1 MAELP
6 LAGIRVLDF
15 TWVLAGPVATR
26 ILAAMGAEVIKV
38 GRKSGYIAPRT
49 GIHGDL
55 NRDKLSIALNMSAPG
70 AIEIAHRLVQISDLV
85 IDNFSARVMRQW
97 QMDYESLVK
106 IKPGIVCLS
115 MSGFGHTGPRANYVS
130 FGPTLQAFTGF
141 TLNMADEKGRPAG
154 FSYSYSDS
162 AAGFTGAMAALF
174 GLWRQRQ
181 TGQGQFI
188 DFAQFEGLVSLVG
201 PSLLDLTV
209 NGRSQEPQGWRSQEA
224 PAAPHGAY
232 RCRPRGEDDDRWL
245 VIVVSTPDEWTRLV
259 RAMGSPEWASQ
270 PRFATLY
277 LRMRNREELDAHIS
291 RWTVEREAEAAM
303 EKLQSAGVPAGLVA
317 TAQDCCARDPQLATR
332 GFWPAVTLPE
342 GGQTQV
348 CGIPFKLSDTPV
360 EVRRCSSLAGESND
374 YVFGELLGL
383 TRAERDELIEKKILW
398 PRVIFPLLCKYEIGT
413 AQPIDQPAF
422 FGLLTKSKRAN

>member
-1 MAELP
+1 M
-6 LAGIRVLDF
+6 LDF

-38 GRKSGYIAPRT
+38 ERKSGYIAPPI

-70 AIEIAHRLVQISDLV
+70 AIEIAHRLVKISDLV

-97 QMDYESLVK
+97 RMDYASLVE
-106 IKPGIVCLS
+106 IKPDIVCLS
-115 MSGFGHTGPRANYVS
+115 MSGFGHTGPRAGYVS

-141 TLNMADEKGRPAG
+141 TLNMADEEGRPAG

-162 AAGFTGAMAALF
+162 AAGFSGAMAALF

-201 PSLLDLTV
+201 PALLDMTV
-209 NGRSQEPQGWRSQEA
+209 NGREQAPPRWRSQEA

-232 RCRPRGEDDDRWL
+232 RCRPRGDDDDRWL
-245 VIVVSTPDEWTRLV
+245 AIAVSSHDEWARLV
-259 RAMGSPEWASQ
+259 KAIGSPQWATAPQ
-270 PRFATLY
+270 FATLY
-277 LRMRNREELDAHIS
+277 LRMQNHAQLDAHIG
-291 RWTVEREAEAAM
+291 RWAAGQDAEDAM
-303 EKLQSAGVPAGLVA
+303 TKLQAAGVAAGLVA
-317 TAQDCCARDPQLATR
+317 NAQDACERDPHLRAR
-332 GFWPAVTLPE
+332 GFWPAITLPSGE
-342 GGQTQV
+342 QTQV
-348 CGIPFKLSDTPV
+348 CGIPFKLSATPV
-360 EVRRCSSLAGESND
+360 GVRRRSPIAGESNE

-383 TRAERDELIEKKILW
+383 SKAERDALIEKKILW
-398 PRVIFPLLCKYEIGT
+398 P
-413 AQPIDQPAF
+413 
-422 FGLLTKSKRAN
+422 

>member
-1 MAELP
+1 MPDLP
-6 LAGIRVLDF
+6 LQGIRVLDF

-26 ILAAMGAEVIKV
+26 IMAAMGAEVIKV
-38 GRKSGYIAPRT
+38 ERKSGYIAPPT

-70 AIEIAHRLVQISDLV
+70 AIDVAHRLVAISDLV

-97 QMDYESLVK
+97 RMDYASLVK
-106 IKPGIVCLS
+106 IKPDIVCLS

-141 TLNMADEKGRPAG
+141 TLNMADEEGRPAG

-174 GLWRQRQ
+174 ALWHRKQ

-201 PSLLDLTV
+201 PSLLDMTI
-209 NGRSQEPQGWRSQEA
+209 NGRRQEPHGWRSQEA

-232 RCRPRGEDDDRWL
+232 RCRPRGDDADRWL
-245 VIVVSTPDEWTRLV
+245 VIAVSTHDQWTRLV
-259 RAMGSPEWASQ
+259 RAMGAPAWASQ
-270 PRFATLY
+270 PQFATLY
-277 LRMRNREELDAHIS
+277 QRMRNHAQLDAHIGA
-291 RWTVEREAEAAM
+291 WTAQQDAEEAMA
-303 EKLQSAGVPAGLVA
+303 KLQSAGVPAGIVA
-317 TAQDCCARDPQLATR
+317 NAEDCCARDPQLAAR
-332 GFWPAVTLPE
+332 NFWPAVRLPE
-342 GGQTQV
+342 GGETRV
-348 CGIPFKLSDTPV
+348 CGIPFQLYATPV
-360 EVRRCSSLAGESND
+360 GVRRCAPLAGESND

-383 TRAERDELIEKKILW
+383 SRAERDRLVEQKVLW
-398 PRVIFPLLCKYEIGT
+398 P
-413 AQPIDQPAF
+413 
-422 FGLLTKSKRAN
+422 

>member
-1 MAELP
+1 MSDLP
-6 LAGIRVLDF
+6 LQGIRILDF

-38 GRKSGYIAPRT
+38 ERKSGYVATPK

-70 AIEIAHRLVQISDLV
+70 AIELAHRIVKISNLV

-97 QMDYESLVK
+97 QMDYNSLIK
-106 IKPGIVCLS
+106 IKPDIVCLS
-115 MSGFGHTGPRANYVS
+115 MSGFGHTGPRTGYVS

-141 TLNMADEKGRPAG
+141 TLNMADEQGRPAG

-181 TGQGQFI
+181 TGKGQFI

-201 PSLLDLTV
+201 PSLLDMTV
-209 NGRSQEPQGWRSQEA
+209 NDRNHTAPGWRSQET

-232 RCRPRGEDDDRWL
+232 RCRPTGEDNDRWL
-245 VIVVSTPDEWTRLV
+245 VIAVSSHDEWQRFV
-259 RAMGSPEWASQ
+259 RAIGAPDWALQ
-270 PRFATLY
+270 PRFATVY
-277 LRMRNREELDAHIS
+277 LRMQNREELDRLVGA
-291 RWTVEREAEAAM
+291 WAVNQEAEAAM
-303 EKLQSAGVPAGLVA
+303 ATLQSAGIASGLVSNA
-317 TAQDCCARDPQLATR
+317 EDCCARDPQLMSR
-332 GFWPAVTLPE
+332 GFWPAVTLPD
-342 GGQTQV
+342 GTQTQV
-348 CGIPFKLSDTPV
+348 CGIPFKLSATPV
-360 EVRRCSSLAGESND
+360 EVRRRAPIAGESND

-383 TRAERDELIEKKILW
+383 SRAERDDLLERKILW
-398 PRVIFPLLCKYEIGT
+398 P
-413 AQPIDQPAF
+413 
-422 FGLLTKSKRAN
+422 

>member
-1 MAELP
+1 MADLP
-6 LAGIRVLDF
+6 LTGIRVLDF

-38 GRKSGYIAPRT
+38 ERKSGYIAPRT
-49 GIHGDL
+49 GVHGDL

-70 AIEIAHRLVQISDLV
+70 AIEIAHRLVKISDLV

-115 MSGFGHTGPRANYVS
+115 MSGFGHTGPRAAYVS

-141 TLNMADEKGRPAG
+141 TLNMADEEGRPAG

-209 NGRSQEPQGWRSQEA
+209 NARSQ
-224 PAAPHGAY
+224 GAY
-232 RCRPRGEDDDRWL
+232 RCRARGNDDDRWL
-245 VIVVSTPDEWTRLV
+245 VIAASTPDQWSSLV
-259 RAMGSPEWASQ
+259 RVMGSPNWASQ

-277 LRMRNREELDAHIS
+277 LRMRNRKELDAYIS
-291 RWTVEREAEAAM
+291 QWTAGQDAEDAM
-303 EKLQSAGVPAGLVA
+303 ARLQQVGVPAGLA
-317 TAQDCCARDPQLATR
+317 ANAQDCCARDPHLAAR
-332 GFWPAVTLPE
+332 GFWPAVSLPE

-348 CGIPFKLSDTPV
+348 CGIPFNFSATPV
-360 EVRRCSSLAGESND
+360 GVRRCSPKAGESND

-383 TRAERDELIEKKILW
+383 SPGEREELIAKKILW
-398 PRVIFPLLCKYEIGT
+398 P
-413 AQPIDQPAF
+413 
-422 FGLLTKSKRAN
+422 

>member
-1 MAELP
+1 MADLP
-6 LAGIRVLDF
+6 LAGIRILDF

-38 GRKSGYIAPRT
+38 ERKSGYIAPRT

-70 AIEIAHRLVQISDLV
+70 AIEIAHRLVRISNLV

-97 QMDYESLVK
+97 QMDYDSLVK

-115 MSGFGHTGPRANYVS
+115 MSGFGHTGPRAAYVS

-141 TLNMADEKGRPAG
+141 TLNMADEQGRPAG

-181 TGQGQFI
+181 SGQGQFI

-201 PSLLDLTV
+201 PSLLDLTI
-209 NGRSQEPQGWRSQEA
+209 NGRSQKPQGWRSQEA

-232 RCRPRGEDDDRWL
+232 RCRARGEDDDRWL
-245 VIVVSTPDEWTRLV
+245 VIAASTPDQWTNLV
-259 RAMGSPEWASQ
+259 RVMGSPDWASQ

-277 LRMRNREELDAHIS
+277 LRTRNRGELDAHIS
-291 RWTVEREAEAAM
+291 RWTAEREAEEAM
-303 EKLQSAGVPAGLVA
+303 AMLQQAGVPAGLVA
-317 TAQDCCARDPQLATR
+317 NAQDCCARDPHLAAR
-332 GFWPAVTLPE
+332 GFWPAVSLPE

-348 CGIPFKLSDTPV
+348 CGIPFKLSETPV
-360 EVRRCSSLAGESND
+360 GVRRCSPIAGESND

-383 TRAERDELIEKKILW
+383 SRAEREELIEKKILW
-398 PRVIFPLLCKYEIGT
+398 P
-413 AQPIDQPAF
+413 
-422 FGLLTKSKRAN
+422 

>member
-1 MAELP
+1 M
-6 LAGIRVLDF
+6 LDF

-38 GRKSGYIAPRT
+38 ERKSGYIAPPI

-70 AIEIAHRLVQISDLV
+70 AIEVAHRLVKISNLV
-85 IDNFSARVMRQW
+85 IDNFSARVMHQW
-97 QMDYESLVK
+97 RMDYASLVE
-106 IKPGIVCLS
+106 IKPDIVCLS
-115 MSGFGHTGPRANYVS
+115 MSGFGHTGPRAGYVS

-141 TLNMADEKGRPAG
+141 TLNMADEAGRPAG

-162 AAGFTGAMAALF
+162 AAGFSGAMAALF

-201 PSLLDLTV
+201 PALLDMTV
-209 NGRSQEPQGWRSQEA
+209 NGREQAPPRWRSQEA

-232 RCRPRGEDDDRWL
+232 RCRPRGGDDDRWL
-245 VIVVSTPDEWTRLV
+245 AIAVSSHEEWLRLV
-259 RAMGSPEWASQ
+259 RAIGSPDWAAQ
-270 PRFATLY
+270 PQFATLY
-277 LRMRNREELDAHIS
+277 LRMQNHAQLDAHIG
-291 RWTVEREAEAAM
+291 RWAAEQDADDAM
-303 EKLQSAGVPAGLVA
+303 TRLQAAGVAAGLVA
-317 TAQDCCARDPQLATR
+317 NAQDVCERDSHLAAR
-332 GFWPAVTLPE
+332 GFWPAVTMPD

-348 CGIPFKLSDTPV
+348 CGIPFKLSGTPV
-360 EVRRCSSLAGESND
+360 GVRRSSPIAGESND

-383 TRAERDELIEKKILW
+383 SRAERDELIEKKILW
-398 PRVIFPLLCKYEIGT
+398 P
-413 AQPIDQPAF
+413 
-422 FGLLTKSKRAN
+422 

>member
-1 MAELP
+1 MSALP

-38 GRKSGYIAPRT
+38 ERKSGYIAPRT
-49 GIHGDL
+49 GVHGDL

-70 AIEIAHRLVQISDLV
+70 AIEIAHRLVKISDLV

-97 QMDYESLVK
+97 RMDYASLIDVK
-106 IKPGIVCLS
+106 PDIVCLS

-174 GLWRQRQ
+174 GLWHRRR

-188 DFAQFEGLVSLVG
+188 DFAQFEGLASLVG

-209 NGRSQEPQGWRSQEA
+209 NGRTQKPQGWRSQEA

-232 RCRPRGEDDDRWL
+232 RCRPRGDDDDRWL
-245 VIVVSTPDEWTRLV
+245 VIAVSTQDQWTRLV
-259 RAMGSPEWASQ
+259 RAMGSPAWASQ
-270 PRFATLY
+270 PQFATLY
-277 LRMRNREELDAHIS
+277 LRMRNRGELDGHIS
-291 RWTVEREAEAAM
+291 RWTAGQEAEAAM
-303 EKLQSAGVPAGLVA
+303 VALQSAGVPAGLA
-317 TAQDCCARDPQLATR
+317 ANAQDCCALDPQLAAR
-332 GFWPAVTLPE
+332 GFWPAVSLPE

-348 CGIPFKLSDTPV
+348 CGIAFKMSESDV
-360 EVRRCSSLAGESND
+360 AVRRCSSLAGESND
-374 YVFGELLGL
+374 YVFGDLLGL
-383 TRAERDELIEKKILW
+383 SRAERDELIEKEILW
-398 PRVIFPLLCKYEIGT
+398 P
-413 AQPIDQPAF
+413 
-422 FGLLTKSKRAN
+422 

>member
-1 MAELP
+1 MSILP
-6 LAGIRVLDF
+6 LQGIRVLDF

-38 GRKSGYIAPRT
+38 ERKSGYIAPPI

-70 AIEIAHRLVQISDLV
+70 AIEIAHRLVKISDLV

-97 QMDYESLVK
+97 RMDYASLVE
-106 IKPGIVCLS
+106 IKPDIVCLS
-115 MSGFGHTGPRANYVS
+115 MSGFGHTGPRAGYVS

-141 TLNMADEKGRPAG
+141 TLNMADEQGRPAG

-162 AAGFTGAMAALF
+162 AAGFSGAMAALF

-201 PSLLDLTV
+201 PALLDMTV
-209 NGRSQEPQGWRSQEA
+209 NGREQAPPRWRSQEA

-232 RCRPRGEDDDRWL
+232 RCRPRGDDDDRWL
-245 VIVVSTPDEWTRLV
+245 AIAVSSHDEWLRFV
-259 RAMGSPEWASQ
+259 RAIGSPEWAAAPQ
-270 PRFATLY
+270 FTTLY
-277 LRMRNREELDAHIS
+277 LRMQNHAQLDAHIG
-291 RWTVEREAEAAM
+291 RWAAELDAEDAM
-303 EKLQSAGVPAGLVA
+303 ARLQAAGVAAGLVSNA
-317 TAQDCCARDPQLATR
+317 EDVCARDSHLRAR
-332 GFWPAVTLPE
+332 GFWPAVTLP
-342 GGQTQV
+342 GFGQTQV
-348 CGIPFKLSDTPV
+348 CGIPFKLSATPV
-360 EVRRCSSLAGESND
+360 GVRRGSPIAGESND

-383 TRAERDELIEKKILW
+383 SRAERDELIEKKILW
-398 PRVIFPLLCKYEIGT
+398 P
-413 AQPIDQPAF
+413 
-422 FGLLTKSKRAN
+422 

>member
-1 MAELP
+1 MSDLP
-6 LAGIRVLDF
+6 LQGIRVLDF

-26 ILAAMGAEVIKV
+26 IMAAMGAEVIKV
-38 GRKSGYIAPRT
+38 ERKSGYIAPPR

-70 AIEIAHRLVQISDLV
+70 AIQLAHRLVGISDLI

-97 QMDYESLVK
+97 QMDYPSLVK
-106 IKPGIVCLS
+106 IKPDIVCLS

-141 TLNMADEKGRPAG
+141 TLNMADDQGRPAG

-174 GLWRQRQ
+174 ALWHRKQ

-201 PSLLDLTV
+201 PSLLDMTI
-209 NGRSQEPQGWRSQEA
+209 NGRRQEPHGWRSQEA

-232 RCRPRGEDDDRWL
+232 RCRPRGADADRWL
-245 VIVVSTPDEWTRLV
+245 VIAISTHDQWMRLV
-259 RAMGSPEWASQ
+259 RAMDSPAWASQ
-270 PRFATLY
+270 PQFATLY
-277 LRMRNREELDAHIS
+277 QRTRNRAQLDAHIS
-291 RWTVEREAEAAM
+291 AWSAQQDGEDAM
-303 EKLQSAGVPAGLVA
+303 AKLQSAGVSAGIVA
-317 TAQDCCARDPQLATR
+317 NAEDCCAHDPQLAAR
-332 GFWPAVTLPE
+332 NFWPAVSLPE
-342 GGQTQV
+342 GAQTRV
-348 CGIPFKLSDTPV
+348 CGIPFKLSATPV
-360 EVRRCSSLAGESND
+360 GVRRCAPVAGESND

-383 TRAERDELIEKKILW
+383 SRAERDRLIEQKILW
-398 PRVIFPLLCKYEIGT
+398 P
-413 AQPIDQPAF
+413 
-422 FGLLTKSKRAN
+422 

>member
-1 MAELP
+1 MSNLP
-6 LAGIRVLDF
+6 LQGIRVLDF

-38 GRKSGYIAPRT
+38 ERKSGYIAPPV

-70 AIEIAHRLVQISDLV
+70 ALELAHRIVKISDLV

-97 QMDYESLVK
+97 RMDYDSLVK
-106 IKPGIVCLS
+106 IKPDIVCLS
-115 MSGFGHTGPRANYVS
+115 MSGFGHTGPRADYVS

-141 TLNMADEKGRPAG
+141 TLHMADEQGRPAG

-174 GLWRQRQ
+174 GLWRRRQ

-201 PSLLDLTV
+201 PSLLDMTV
-209 NGRSQEPQGWRSQEA
+209 NGREQAPPRWRSQEA

-232 RCRPRGEDDDRWL
+232 RCRPRGDDCDRWL
-245 VIVVSTPDEWTRLV
+245 AIAVSSHDEWVHFV
-259 RAMGSPEWASQ
+259 RAIGSPDWTRE

-277 LRMRNREELDAHIS
+277 LRIQNHEQLDAHIS
-291 RWTVEREAEAAM
+291 RWAAEQDAEDAM
-303 EKLQSAGVPAGLVA
+303 AKLQSAGVTTGLVA
-317 TAQDCCARDPQLATR
+317 NAEDVCARDPQLRAR
-332 GFWPAVTLPE
+332 GFWPAVTLPD
-342 GGQTQV
+342 GAQTRV
-348 CGIPFKLSDTPV
+348 CGIPFKLSATPV
-360 EVRRCSSLAGESND
+360 EVRHRSPIAGESND

-383 TRAERDELIEKKILW
+383 TRAERDQLVEKKILW
-398 PRVIFPLLCKYEIGT
+398 P
-413 AQPIDQPAF
+413 
-422 FGLLTKSKRAN
+422 